1 MYSMLKRTAHGFWTQ
16 KLYVYVP
23 TVILDEE
30 SFHSKEIYWDIMSW
44 IWMNC
49 IFMAF
54 QQKYILEFDLLQSVL
69 PKLVRFIKFKFQKT
83 PLVIKKRFS
92 SPYIEF

>member
-1 MYSMLKRTAHGFWTQ
+1 MDSPLGEAGFKPQ
-16 KLYVYVP
+16 GVP
-23 TVILDEE
+23 WPD
-30 SFHSKEIYWDIMSW
+30 HS
-44 IWMNC
+44 
-49 IFMAF
+49 AF

-83 PLVIKKRFS
+83 PLVIKKSFS